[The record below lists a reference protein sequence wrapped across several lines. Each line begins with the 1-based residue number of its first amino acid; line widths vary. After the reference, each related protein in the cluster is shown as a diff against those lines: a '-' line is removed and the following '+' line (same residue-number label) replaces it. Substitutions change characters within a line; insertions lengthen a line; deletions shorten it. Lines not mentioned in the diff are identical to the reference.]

1 MANLNVRSHKV
12 DARSPPTVN
21 INPDIAEE
29 RRNAKFDPVELT
41 YVIDGGKEKTERRR
55 FLESE
60 ALNDPAFDDPM
71 DISFMTDEQRHSNS
85 VRKAIQVVR
94 RTQEL
99 EISNPMELIWFR
111 GATNPLE
118 VPSLSLHTSMFM
130 TTIINQ
136 MTLEQRSQWESAAK
150 KFELIG
156 TYAQTELG
164 HGTYQNNK
172 IISRRSCRKLI
183 FHKQG
188 RIQGLPRGKQFEKYD
203 KQNIKKR
210 RLSTVMED
218 ISPMAVHKAEEPAL
232 ALHSTMFSHAIL
244 SQMSD
249 DQHEKWLNA
258 AFNFVLLGT
267 YAQTEL
273 GHGTFLRGLETTA
286 TYDPRTQEFEIHSP
300 TLTSMKWW
308 PGNLGKTVTH
318 AIVAAQLYTKGHCM
332 GVHMFMVPLRSLET
346 HLPHPG
352 VELGDIGPKFGY
364 NNIDNGFLRFNHYR
378 IPRENMCMRHSQVMP
393 DGTYVPP
400 PHKKVSYGSMLPIR
414 SGIVGNTGWAL
425 AKGCIIATRYS
436 VVRRQSELI
445 PGTKEAKILDYQSQQ
460 LKIIPNIA
468 TSFAFILTGKQ
479 MMKTYFDS
487 LAEMNEGNFSSLPEL
502 HATSAGLK
510 AFTSAVVASSLEELR
525 MSCGGHGYSKA
536 SGFPELYTTAVPATT
551 YEGENTVMFLQ
562 TARYLM
568 KVARQ
573 VGSGNKLVGC
583 AAYLQSNLSPRC
595 LAKRQTDFLRQDIL
609 VDAYKHRAKSVVML
623 AAKRMGEEIKKGH
636 SQPIAWNNC
645 HMYLIKAAMAH
656 CHLYCVESFFDGV
669 NSTDASQPAVDA
681 LMALCQLYAIFGI
694 SQNKGDLLQDGY
706 MIGEQLDMLE
716 RQLIDLLA
724 IIRPIAVTL
733 VDFYDIYSF
742 LCFVLIWFQD
752 GYMNGE
758 QLDILERQLIDL
770 LAIIRPIAVTLVDSY
785 DIPDKMLSSVL
796 GRYDGNVYENLYE
809 WAKKAPLNKKEVPAA
824 YEVHWTIS

>member
-55 FLESE
+55 YLESE
-60 ALNDPAFDDPM
+60 VLNDPSFDDPM
-71 DISFMTDEQRHSNS
+71 DISFMTDEQRHTNS

-111 GATNPLE
+111 ASVHRNE
-118 VPSLSLHTSMFM
+118 EISLGLHASMFLHSI
-130 TTIINQ
+130 TTQ
-136 MTLEQRSQWESAAK
+136 MTEEQKMYW
-150 KFELIG
+150 L
-156 TYAQTELG
+156 
-164 HGTYQNNK
+164 
-172 IISRRSCRKLI
+172 
-183 FHKQG
+183 
-188 RIQGLPRGKQFEKYD
+188 
-203 KQNIKKR
+203 
-210 RLSTVMED
+210 
-218 ISPMAVHKAEEPAL
+218 KA
-232 ALHSTMFSHAIL
+232 TK
-244 SQMSD
+244 D
-249 DQHEKWLNA
+249 YT
-258 AFNFVLLGT
+258 LLGT

-364 NNIDNGFLRFNHYR
+364 SNIDNGFLRFNHYR

-414 SGIVGNTGWAL
+414 SAIVGNTGWAL

-468 TSFAFILTGKQ
+468 TSFAFILTGKE

-510 AFTSAVVASSLEELR
+510 AFTSAVVASGLEELR

-636 SQPIAWNNC
+636 SQPVAWNNC

-681 LMALCQLYAIFGI
+681 LMSLCQLYAIFGI

-706 MIGEQLDMLE
+706 I
-716 RQLIDLLA
+716 
-724 IIRPIAVTL
+724 
-733 VDFYDIYSF
+733 
-742 LCFVLIWFQD
+742 
-752 GYMNGE
+752 NGE
-758 QLDILERQLIDL
+758 QIDMLERQLIDL

-824 YEVHWTIS
+824 YKYIGPFLKENIANSKL